1 MGEVSMGET
10 DMLGSYMDGGNAGEG
25 REWRAHV

>member
-10 DMLGSYMDGGNAGEG
+10 DMLGAYMDGGNAGEG
-25 REWRAHV
+25 RVVVG